1 MKYKIRS
8 RSACRCIIEKKRPNA
23 LYDHQLLFLSYES
36 GARMSFSCT
45 VLSKTFF
52 FFFIRVGHLRAS
64 AKIRFFIHSVRK
76 LSLPDFRTVHVLD
89 DVVQ

>member
-1 MKYKIRS
+1 MKYKTVRVLPVDVS
-8 RSACRCIIEKKRPNA
+8 LKKKRPNA